1 MLARFVGAVEL
12 MASSSPLA
20 SGNITHDHNR
30 TGKRDDSF
38 RKEDRAVMII
48 QIVARDVKTS
58 DVKPFTTSGFLI
70 RFVMLVV
77 AILAATNSSLSAS
90 ERPPNIVFILIDD
103 MGWKDLGCT
112 GSKYYQTPNVDRL
125 ASQGIRFENSYAC
138 APVCSPSRGAIL
150 SGKFPGRT
158 AFTNVFGK
166 NTTPDDRLYRV
177 SKSPGGKNQFL
188 EGLHR
193 RALPLTEVT
202 FAEVLAEAGYKTAM
216 FGKWHCGYE
225 PPHRPENRG
234 FQLAEG
240 YRPAPTGLGHW
251 GKDVIGSVH
260 GLDNLELK
268 EYVPEH
274 LTRRAVEFIEKNKDR
289 PFLLYLS
296 HYIVHGPIQGK
307 PEKVKKYQGIQ
318 PTDQDNPENA
328 AMVES
333 VDDSVGMVMATL
345 DRLDLTDNTLVIF
358 TSDNGG
364 VSSRATSSYPLMGGK
379 SFPYEAGMRVPLIVR
394 WPNRVKKGQ
403 IEKTRVTGADLYPTF
418 LDASG
423 LPLNPKQHRDGQS
436 LVPLLTLGEK
446 LPKREIVVHFPH
458 YTHATGPFA
467 SLIYDDWKLIRF
479 YNDDAGEFELFN
491 LETDPYEQ
499 TNLASAEPAKLSELR
514 QRLTTWQRS
523 ADAKPPRVNPDYQA
537 ESKPQKNRLF
547 SRSLAL
553 KERQVAEQ
561 KLARS
566 NADR

>member
-1 MLARFVGAVEL
+1 MANNTIFRIAVTGNTWTSET
-12 MASSSPLA
+12 SSYW
-20 SGNITHDHNR
+20 
-30 TGKRDDSF
+30 
-38 RKEDRAVMII
+38 
-48 QIVARDVKTS
+48 
-58 DVKPFTTSGFLI
+58 I
-70 RFVMLVV
+70 RFVLLFV
-77 AILAATNSSLSAS
+77 AIFVARNSSLSAS
-90 ERPPNIVFILIDD
+90 DRPPNIVFILIDD

-125 ASQGIRFENSYAC
+125 AAHGIRFENSYSC

-166 NTTPDDRLYRV
+166 TTTSDDRLYKV
-177 SKSPGGKNQFL
+177 SKAPGGKNQFL

-202 FAEVLAEAGYKTAM
+202 FADVLSQASYKTAM

-240 YRPAPTGLGHW
+240 YRPTPTGLGHW

-260 GLDNLELK
+260 GLDNLKPE

-274 LTRRAVEFIEKNKDR
+274 LTRCAVEFIQENKDR

-307 PEKVKKYQGIQ
+307 PEKVKKYQGIRS
-318 PTDQDNPENA
+318 TDQDNPENA

-333 VDDSVGMVMATL
+333 VDDSVGLVMATL
-345 DRLDLTDNTLVIF
+345 DRLNLTDNTLVIF

-394 WPNRVKKGQ
+394 WPNQ
-403 IEKTRVTGADLYPTF
+403 IKQASVETTRVTSADLYPTF
-418 LDASG
+418 LDAAG
-423 LPLNPKQHRDGQS
+423 VPLMPEQHRDGQS
-436 LVPLLTLGEK
+436 LIPLMTTSTR
-446 LPKREIVVHFPH
+446 LPERDIVVHFPH

-467 SLIYDDWKLIRF
+467 SLIYKDWKLIRF
-479 YNDDAGEFELFN
+479 YNNAAGEFELFN
-491 LETDPYEQ
+491 LKVDPYEQ

-514 QRLTTWQRS
+514 QRLTNWQKS
-523 ADAKPPRVNPDYQA
+523 ANANPPRANPEYQA
-537 ESKPQKNRLF
+537 NAKPQKNRLF
-547 SRSLAL
+547 SRKLAL
-553 KERQVAEQ
+553 IERKAAEE
-561 KLARS
+561 KLKRS
-566 NADR
+566 KAEK

>member
-1 MLARFVGAVEL
+1 M
-12 MASSSPLA
+12 
-20 SGNITHDHNR
+20 
-30 TGKRDDSF
+30 
-38 RKEDRAVMII
+38 MIK
-48 QIVARDVKTS
+48 QLVAN
-58 DVKPFTTSGFLI
+58 DVKPSDLGAGDVIPVTTTGFLVRLI
-70 RFVMLVV
+70 IFSVACLVTSTYSL
-77 AILAATNSSLSAS
+77 LAT

-112 GSKYYQTPNVDRL
+112 GSLYYQTPNVDRL
-125 ASQGIRFENSYAC
+125 ATEGIRFENAYSC

-166 NTTPDDRLYRV
+166 NSTPDDRLYEV
-177 SKSPGGKNQFL
+177 SKEPGGINQYL

-202 FAEVLAEAGYKTAM
+202 FAEVLAQAGYRTAI
-216 FGKWHCGYE
+216 FGKWHCGYGKL
-225 PPHRPENRG
+225 HRPENRG
-234 FQLAEG
+234 FQIAEG

-251 GKDVIGSVH
+251 GKNVIGLVH
-260 GLDNLELK
+260 GLDDLK
-268 EYVPEH
+268 PEEYVPEH
-274 LTRRAVEFIEKNKDR
+274 LSRRAIEFIEENKDH

-307 PEKVKKYQGIQ
+307 PEKVLKYQGIE

-345 DRLDLTDNTLVIF
+345 DRLDLTDKTLVIF

-364 VSSRATSSYPLMGGK
+364 VSSRATSNYPLMGGK
-379 SFPYEAGMRVPLIVR
+379 SFPYEAGMRVPLIVS
-394 WPNRVKKGQ
+394 WPGLVKKGR
-403 IEKTRVTGADLYPTF
+403 IETTRVTGADLYPTI
-418 LDASG
+418 LDAAG
-423 LPLNPKQHRDGQS
+423 LPLKPAQHCDGQS
-436 LVPLLTLGEK
+436 LVPLLTSGAK
-446 LPKREIVVHFPH
+446 LSERDIVVHFPH

-479 YNDDAGEFELFN
+479 YNDAAGEFELFN
-491 LETDPYEQ
+491 LKADPYEQ
-499 TNLASAEPAKLSELR
+499 TNLASTEPVMLSELR

-523 ADAKPPRVNPDYQA
+523 ADAKAPRVNADHQA
-537 ESKPQKNRLF
+537 ESEPQKNRLF
-547 SRSLAL
+547 SRTLAL
-553 KERQVAEQ
+553 RERHLAEQ

-566 NADR
+566 KSDR